1 MRYEVYKLYN
11 FELTGKFEFTD
22 YTDDIVVAIKDAASW
37 IKDSPD
43 ACITDGHVSV
53 WDYVLEESVFSMCY
67 TRDSGW
73 FKC

>member
-11 FELTGKFEFTD
+11 FELTGKLEFTD
-22 YTDDIVVAIKDAASW
+22 YTDDIVTAIKDAAAW
-37 IKDSPD
+37 INDSPD
-43 ACITDGHVSV
+43 ACITDGHVCV
-53 WDYVLEESVFSMCY
+53 WDYVLEEVVFSMCY